1 MEDSLDEKLFSKKLR
16 IGKISDILNNN
27 CGSNEIINTKQNLQK
42 FNVERFEE
50 KNKNNNCVKLC
61 DKCNLAINSFTLNDK
76 IIKLLFNQ
84 PIQLYSQNNNNSSFI
99 NELLINK
106 NICSNCLKMALEE
119 FYFKK
124 KDTLN
129 GNNLEEKDKEIMK
142 IFQVFENMDE
152 EKLNI
157 NIRLYHIYKKLINSY
172 AEYIKDNNNNR
183 NDNNYYNI
191 KNHKIIGIDC
201 ILNIIDLLNKNIS
214 IIKEKNSIKKQFFEE
229 VIKESDSLIK
239 NIKNNYINF
248 QIPNEALKDNI
259 DENLEN
265 NNNNFQIPNEA
276 LKHNVHENLE
286 NYIINSSNKNSSQ
299 NLKSEKRS
307 AIIQKN
313 DNIRLRNNQN
323 LFKTKI
329 IKSKK
334 KSKRLKRILKKI
346 RFTINIK

>member
-1 MEDSLDEKLFSKKLR
+1 MEDSLDEKIFSKKLN
-16 IGKISDILNNN
+16 IIKISDILNNN
-27 CGSNEIINTKQNLQK
+27 FGSNEIINNKQNLQK
-42 FNVERFEE
+42 FNIERFEE
-50 KNKNNNCVKLC
+50 KNNNNNYIKLC
-61 DKCNLAINSFTLNDK
+61 DKCNLSINSFTLNDK

-84 PIQLYSQNNNNSSFI
+84 PLQLYSQNNNHSSFI
-99 NELLINK
+99 NEFLINK

-142 IFQVFENMDE
+142 IFQTFENMDE

-172 AEYIKDNNNNR
+172 AEYIKDNNNNQ

-201 ILNIIDLLNKNIS
+201 ILNIIDSLNKNIS

-239 NIKNNYINF
+239 NNKNNNIIF

-259 DENLEN
+259 YENLEN
-265 NNNNFQIPNEA
+265 N
-276 LKHNVHENLE
+276 K
-286 NYIINSSNKNSSQ
+286 INILNKNSSQ
-299 NLKSEKRS
+299 NLNNEKKSE
-307 AIIQKN
+307 INQKN
-313 DNIRLRNNQN
+313 ENIRLRNNQN

-334 KSKRLKRILKKI
+334 KSKRFKRILKTI
-346 RFTINIK
+346 RFTINKK

>member
-1 MEDSLDEKLFSKKLR
+1 MEDSLDEKIFSKKLN
-16 IGKISDILNNN
+16 IIKISDILNNN
-27 CGSNEIINTKQNLQK
+27 FGSKEIINNKQNLQK
-42 FNVERFEE
+42 FNIERFEE
-50 KNKNNNCVKLC
+50 KNNNNNYIKLC
-61 DKCNLAINSFTLNDK
+61 DKCNLSINSFTLNDK

-84 PIQLYSQNNNNSSFI
+84 PLQLYSQNNNNSSFI
-99 NELLINK
+99 NEFLINK

-142 IFQVFENMDE
+142 IFQTFENMDE

-172 AEYIKDNNNNR
+172 AEYIKDNNNNQ

-201 ILNIIDLLNKNIS
+201 ILNIIDSLNKNIS

-239 NIKNNYINF
+239 HNKNNNIIF

-259 DENLEN
+259 YENLEN
-265 NNNNFQIPNEA
+265 N
-276 LKHNVHENLE
+276 K
-286 NYIINSSNKNSSQ
+286 INILNKNSSQ
-299 NLKSEKRS
+299 NLNNEKKSE
-307 AIIQKN
+307 INQKN
-313 DNIRLRNNQN
+313 ENIRLRNNQN

-334 KSKRLKRILKKI
+334 KSKRFKRILKTI
-346 RFTINIK
+346 RFTINKK

>member
-1 MEDSLDEKLFSKKLR
+1 MEDSLDEKIFSKKLN
-16 IGKISDILNNN
+16 IIKISDILNNN
-27 CGSNEIINTKQNLQK
+27 FGSNEIINNKQNLQK

-50 KNKNNNCVKLC
+50 KNNNNNYIKLC
-61 DKCNLAINSFTLNDK
+61 DKCNLSINSFTLNDK

-84 PIQLYSQNNNNSSFI
+84 PLQLYSQNNNNSSFI
-99 NELLINK
+99 NEFLINK

-142 IFQVFENMDE
+142 IFQTFENMDE

-172 AEYIKDNNNNR
+172 AEYIKDNNNNQ

-201 ILNIIDLLNKNIS
+201 ILNIIDSLNKNIS

-239 NIKNNYINF
+239 NNKNNNIIF

-259 DENLEN
+259 YENLEN
-265 NNNNFQIPNEA
+265 N
-276 LKHNVHENLE
+276 K
-286 NYIINSSNKNSSQ
+286 INILNKNSSQ
-299 NLKSEKRS
+299 NLNNEKKSE
-307 AIIQKN
+307 INQKN
-313 DNIRLRNNQN
+313 ENIRLRNNQN

-334 KSKRLKRILKKI
+334 KSKRFKRILKTI
-346 RFTINIK
+346 RFTINKK

>member
-1 MEDSLDEKLFSKKLR
+1 MEDSLDEKIFSKKLN
-16 IGKISDILNNN
+16 IIKISDILNNN
-27 CGSNEIINTKQNLQK
+27 FGSKEIINNKQNLQK

-50 KNKNNNCVKLC
+50 KNNNNNYIKLC
-61 DKCNLAINSFTLNDK
+61 DKCNLSINSFTLNDK

-84 PIQLYSQNNNNSSFI
+84 PLQLYSQNNNNSSFI
-99 NELLINK
+99 NEFLINK

-142 IFQVFENMDE
+142 IFQTFENMDE

-172 AEYIKDNNNNR
+172 AEYIKDNNNNQ

-201 ILNIIDLLNKNIS
+201 ILNIIDSLNKNIS

-239 NIKNNYINF
+239 NNKNNNIIF

-259 DENLEN
+259 YENLEN
-265 NNNNFQIPNEA
+265 N
-276 LKHNVHENLE
+276 K
-286 NYIINSSNKNSSQ
+286 INILNKNSSQ
-299 NLKSEKRS
+299 NLNNEKKSE
-307 AIIQKN
+307 INQKN
-313 DNIRLRNNQN
+313 ENIRLRNNQN

-334 KSKRLKRILKKI
+334 KSKRFKRILKTI
-346 RFTINIK
+346 RFTINKK